1 MKVFIIVSC
10 IIILNSALT
19 LGQKSYG
26 SELSGTV
33 AIPTGANSQF
43 YKTGYGAIAGMYY
56 EMESDWRIGLTVGFI
71 RFGIDNNEVN
81 NYFQQY
87 LDQNS
92 TVDVNGS
99 VSAIPVLVS
108 FKYLFPGPTT
118 RFYAII
124 EGGLYTYWT
133 KFRGNIIY
141 SDGSAAPLDNSEF
154 NSEVGFALGL
164 GALFPVNDEISID
177 AGIRYHIIR
186 NSGTIKVI
194 YDKYN
199 NGEEKVGTSN
209 FLNISI
215 GVNWNFDL

>member
-1 MKVFIIVSC
+1 MKLFRIVSC
-10 IIILNSALT
+10 IILLSSTLT
-19 LGQKSYG
+19 FSQKSYG

-43 YKTGYGAIAGMYY
+43 YKTGYGAIVGMYY
-56 EMESDWRIGLTVGFI
+56 EMESDWRIGLTLGFI
-71 RFGIDNNEVN
+71 RFGIDQNEVN
-81 NYFQQY
+81 NYFQSN
-87 LDQNS
+87 LGQNG
-92 TVDVNGS
+92 TIDVNGS

-108 FKYLFPGPTT
+108 FKYLFPGPAA
-118 RFYAII
+118 RFYAVI
-124 EGGLYTYWT
+124 EGGLYTYWS
-133 KFRGNIIY
+133 KYNGNIIY

-154 NSEVGFALGL
+154 NSEVGLALGL
-164 GALFPVNDEISID
+164 GALFPVNEEISID
-177 AGIRYHIIR
+177 AGVRYHIIR

-215 GVNWNFDL
+215 GANWNFDL